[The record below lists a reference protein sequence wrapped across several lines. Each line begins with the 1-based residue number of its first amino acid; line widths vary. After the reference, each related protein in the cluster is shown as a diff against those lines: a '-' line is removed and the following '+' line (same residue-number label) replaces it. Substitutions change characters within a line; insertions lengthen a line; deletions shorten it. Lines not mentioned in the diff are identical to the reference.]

1 MLCYQRPSLLGDEMG
16 DLSRFFF
23 LLQTFDQTPN
33 QCFFPKIYLS
43 ALIKLPIPFSYSIC
57 KFLNDSLFFF
67 LFVKTVGEAFVYVS
81 FQDLSF
87 SKAFFFSSFFFFFF
101 FRGGYWAFLF
111 YGLNQ
116 DLMDSVHMYSTF
128 SRFSDHFLI
137 VSGHSQI
144 PSFSSFSNICPS
156 VGCDTTQGYLTKKKK
171 TSLQLKSRLQEAYL
185 SLRDIKK

>member
-1 MLCYQRPSLLGDEMG
+1 MCLFKICHLAKLFS
-16 DLSRFFF
+16 F
-23 LLQTFDQTPN
+23 LLS
-33 QCFFPKIYLS
+33 FF
-43 ALIKLPIPFSYSIC
+43 
-57 KFLNDSLFFF
+57 
-67 LFVKTVGEAFVYVS
+67 
-81 FQDLSF
+81 
-87 SKAFFFSSFFFFFF
+87 SFFFG
-101 FRGGYWAFLF
+101 GGYWAFLF

-128 SRFSDHFLI
+128 FRFSDHFLI

>member
-1 MLCYQRPSLLGDEMG
+1 MG

-87 SKAFFFSSFFFFFF
+87 SKAFFFSSFIFFFFL
-101 FRGGYWAFLF
+101 GGVIGLF
-111 YGLNQ
+111 YFTASIKISWIPFTCILLFLGFPT
-116 DLMDSVHMYSTF
+116 TF
-128 SRFSDHFLI
+128 LLLVDILKYLHFLI
-137 VSGHSQI
+137 FAPV
-144 PSFSSFSNICPS
+144 
-156 VGCDTTQGYLTKKKK
+156 
-171 TSLQLKSRLQEAYL
+171 
-185 SLRDIKK
+185 

>member
-1 MLCYQRPSLLGDEMG
+1 
-16 DLSRFFF
+16 
-23 LLQTFDQTPN
+23 
-33 QCFFPKIYLS
+33 
-43 ALIKLPIPFSYSIC
+43 
-57 KFLNDSLFFF
+57 
-67 LFVKTVGEAFVYVS
+67 LFVKTVGETFVYVS

-101 FRGGYWAFLF
+101 LGGGYWAFLF

-128 SRFSDHFLI
+128 FRFSDHFLI

-171 TSLQLKSRLQEAYL
+171 NFTSAQIKTARGVFISKGYKKIVFPHFKQDWSKLINFDLIIIAICMKSFCKFMTHENLIVFA
-185 SLRDIKK
+185 

>member
-1 MLCYQRPSLLGDEMG
+1 MRWGIFPDFSFYFKPLIKHLISV
-16 DLSRFFF
+16 SF
-23 LLQTFDQTPN
+23 L
-33 QCFFPKIYLS
+33 KYIYLLLS
-43 ALIKLPIPFSYSIC
+43 SYQYPFPIPFASFSMI
-57 KFLNDSLFFF
+57 LFFF

-87 SKAFFFSSFFFFFF
+87 SKAFFFSSFYFFFILG
-101 FRGGYWAFLF
+101 GGYWAFLF

-128 SRFSDHFLI
+128 FRFSDHFLI